1 MVSVDFTQL
10 QETLQ
15 FILKIT
21 NLLIAGST
29 FMILYWK
36 TRNLLGLAIIHGLND
51 FLPDDTGGYVSGDS
65 GTTVVYLIQLI
76 VELLCFIYVYVKVA
90 KTIDYKKTLEEW

>member
-1 MVSVDFTQL
+1 
-10 QETLQ
+10 
-15 FILKIT
+15 
-21 NLLIAGST
+21 
-29 FMILYWK
+29 MILYWK

-51 FLPDDTGGYVSGDS
+51 FLPDFMNQLFLYKNQDDTGGYVSGDS